1 MFIGYP
7 DSWEKQTQDI
17 HKVTL
22 TEDEDEFKEVEKLFH
37 DSMSRATFRIKHVQR
52 IQHRFLWHEYQLA
65 KQRMHRKNKRSATE
79 LKLFHGTGLKKPDA
93 IYRSE
98 KGFDTRFSK
107 KGLWGFGTYFAEKAS
122 YSDVYAHPTR
132 ARGSMIHEKQM
143 FLAKVLTGISH
154 DDAPLDRERKIPD
167 FRPSTGME
175 GNPGEDIQYRYD
187 SLNGVTGGSRVHII
201 FDNGHAYPH
210 YLITYS

>member
-1 MFIGYP
+1 M
-7 DSWEKQTQDI
+7 
-17 HKVTL
+17 TL
-22 TEDEDEFKEVEKLFH
+22 TEDGDEFKEVGKLFH

-65 KQRMHRKNKRSATE
+65 KQRMHRKNKRSASE
-79 LKLFHGTGLKKPDA
+79 LKLFHGTGQNKPEV

-107 KGLWGFGTYFAEKAS
+107 EGLWGIGTYFAEKAS
-122 YSDVYAHPTR
+122 YSDDYAYRTR
-132 ARGSMIHEKQM
+132 SIVHEYQM
-143 FLAKVLTGISH
+143 FLAEVLTGISH
-154 DDAPLDRERKIPD
+154 DDAPRNRKRKIPD

-175 GNPGEDIQYRYD
+175 GNSGEDIQYRYD